1 MLADFF
7 TKPLQ
12 GELFRFFRNI
22 IMGYVSITDLFS
34 ENDEIKERVGN
45 WEKYKNGLISNIDKN
60 SSIDN
65 NNKQKV
71 NFNRYV
77 QTYDESDGSERSK
90 ANESPSTY
98 VQPVQTNKNTACTN
112 KSTYINANKAIKPTY
127 ANVARRALKSEQKAH
142 NLK

>member
-1 MLADFF
+1 M
-7 TKPLQ
+7 
-12 GELFRFFRNI
+12 
-22 IMGYVSITDLFS
+22 
-34 ENDEIKERVGN
+34 EIG
-45 WEKYKNGLISNIDKN
+45 KNGRISNIDKN

-77 QTYDESDGSERSK
+77 HTYDESDGSERSK

-98 VQPVQTNKNTACTN
+98 IQPVQTNKTTACTN
-112 KSTYINANKAIKPTY
+112 KSTYTNANKAIKPTY
-127 ANVARRALKSEQKAH
+127 ANMARRALKSEQKAH